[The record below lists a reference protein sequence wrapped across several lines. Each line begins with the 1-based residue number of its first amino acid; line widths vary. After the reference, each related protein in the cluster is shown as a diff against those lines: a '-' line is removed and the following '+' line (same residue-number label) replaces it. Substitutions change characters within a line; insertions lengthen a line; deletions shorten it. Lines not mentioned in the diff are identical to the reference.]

1 MSDKMLPALNEL
13 ANFVGESAFSNADEY
28 GRAAAVNEIV
38 FGSAPRLQR
47 KNVNELLAAV
57 MALSARTRRMLMP
70 SVAIELDVF
79 SPKGRRAVSV
89 QLPSKAA

>member
-13 ANFVGESAFSNADEY
+13 ANFVGESHFATADEY
-28 GRAAAVNEIV
+28 ERALAVNEIV
-38 FGSAPRLQR
+38 FGAAPRLQR
-47 KNVNELLAAV
+47 RNVNDLLAAV

-70 SVAIELDVF
+70 NVAIELDVF
-79 SPKGRRAVSV
+79 SPKGARAVSV